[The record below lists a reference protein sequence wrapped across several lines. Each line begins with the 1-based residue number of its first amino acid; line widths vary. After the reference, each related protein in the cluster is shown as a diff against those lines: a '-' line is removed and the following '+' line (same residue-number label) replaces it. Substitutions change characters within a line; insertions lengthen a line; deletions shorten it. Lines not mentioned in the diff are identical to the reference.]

1 MLSNFYLIDFI
12 IYKMKR
18 PYQFLHL
25 ALLFLLLTSA
35 TFSQSGAAKSLE
47 IGNQWV
53 YYYKLQSPTL
63 NHLIL

>member
-1 MLSNFYLIDFI
+1 
-12 IYKMKR
+12 MKR

-53 YYYKLQSPTL
+53 YYYKSQSPTL